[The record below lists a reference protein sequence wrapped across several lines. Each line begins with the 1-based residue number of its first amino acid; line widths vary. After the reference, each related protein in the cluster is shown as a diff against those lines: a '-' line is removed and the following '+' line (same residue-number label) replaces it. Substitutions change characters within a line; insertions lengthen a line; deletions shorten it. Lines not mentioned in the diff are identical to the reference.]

1 MPMRTL
7 LSIVAVLFVAT
18 PALAAGGEEGPSLF
32 WTTFNFVLLIAALVY
47 FVRKPALDFFA
58 ERRDGIRQ
66 DLDQAAQLK
75 KEAEERYSKWQRRL
89 ADLEQEL
96 DGIRETARAR
106 AEEERASILADAR
119 ASAERIQRDA
129 TAAIEQET
137 RRAREDLRDEASN
150 LSVELAG
157 GILKQQV
164 GDGDRDR
171 LLDEF
176 ISRIEQAPRANGGG
190 S

>member
-1 MPMRTL
+1 MRVVL
-7 LSIVAVLFVAT
+7 LAVFALVLVLAA
-18 PALAAGGEEGPSLF
+18 PALAAGGEEAPSLF
-32 WTTFNFVLLIAALVY
+32 WTTVNFVILVAALFY
-47 FVRKPALDFFA
+47 FVRKPALTFFA

-66 DLDQAAQLK
+66 DLAQAAELK
-75 KEAEERYSKWQRRL
+75 KQAEERYAKWQRRL

-96 DGIRETARAR
+96 DGIRDTARQR
-106 AEEERASILADAR
+106 AEEERESILADAR

-137 RRAREDLRDEASN
+137 RRAQEQLRDDASN
-150 LSVELAG
+150 LSIELAA

-164 GDGDRDR
+164 GDSDRDR

-190 S
+190 N